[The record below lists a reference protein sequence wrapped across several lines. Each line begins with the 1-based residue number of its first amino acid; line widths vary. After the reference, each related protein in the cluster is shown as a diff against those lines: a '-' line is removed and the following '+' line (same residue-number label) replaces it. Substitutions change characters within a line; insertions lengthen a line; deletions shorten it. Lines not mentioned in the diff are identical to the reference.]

1 MKRALSLLLVALPIV
16 PFAGCSSSEGGTQYP
31 AAGSGTVAGSPATG
45 GLGSTTAGSN
55 QGGSSMTAGTNGTS
69 GSAVVGMSGSSSG
82 GSGMAGGSGGSGMT
96 GGSGGSGMTGGSG
109 GSGMTGGSGGS
120 GMAGGSG
127 GGSGDMPSLGKLD
140 GFLLQTPCKA
150 GTNDDC
156 DSNGWVYEGMTHAC
170 SNNAMDTDAAATRT
184 ILDFPVTGGV
194 AGKVYLAKMHF
205 YGIMEPKVYGDSIM
219 REATGRPGQANP
231 SNPAPFAWSKTPGAT
246 YPASDYNT
254 YEIHVIDD
262 KGAAYKDYFLN
273 ADTQSGHWTMPI
285 DYERDLEVVAGGKV
299 HIRSYDQ
306 NCRMIKNCG
315 DSSHTMGA
323 TACTAQARTV
333 AGVSMA
339 MPAITVM
346 QPGLGVDANSSGQW
360 FAIDVKSITLKP

>member
-16 PFAGCSSSEGGTQYP
+16 PFAGCSSDEGGPTYP
-31 AAGSGTVAGSPATG
+31 AAGTGTVAGS
-45 GLGSTTAGSN
+45 STTAGSDSGTAGSA
-55 QGGSSMTAGTNGTS
+55 QGGSTSPGAGTTGTS
-69 GSAVVGMSGSSSG
+69 GSATTAGTSASGSG
-82 GSGMAGGSGGSGMT
+82 T
-96 GGSGGSGMTGGSG
+96 GGSGGSGTGGSG
-109 GSGMTGGSGGS
+109 GSATGGSGGS
-120 GMAGGSG
+120 ATGGSG
-127 GGSGDMPSLGKLD
+127 GGGTDVSLGKLD
-140 GFLLQTPCKA
+140 GFLVQTPCKA

-156 DSNGWVYEGMTHAC
+156 DSNGWVYEGTTHAC
-170 SNNAMDTDAAATRT
+170 SGGNMDTDAAATKT

-219 REATGRPGQANP
+219 REATGRPGQDNP
-231 SNPAPFAWSKTPGAT
+231 STPAPFAWSKTAGAT

-262 KGAAYKDYFLN
+262 KGMPYKDYYLN

-285 DYERDLEVVAGGKV
+285 DYERDLEIVGGGKI

-315 DSSHTMGA
+315 PSGHTQGA
-323 TACTAQARTV
+323 GKCTAQARTI
-333 AGVSMA
+333 AGISAA

-346 QPGLGVDANSSGQW
+346 QPGLGVDADSSGQW
-360 FAIDVKSITLKP
+360 FAIDVKTIVPKP

>member
-16 PFAGCSSSEGGTQYP
+16 PFAGCSSTESGPTYP
-31 AAGSGTVAGSPATG
+31 AAGTGTVAGSSTTTG
-45 GLGSTTAGSN
+45 GSGSDTAGSG
-55 QGGSSMTAGTNGTS
+55 QGGSTSPTAGTPGTS
-69 GSAVVGMSGSSSG
+69 GSSTAGTPGTSGSSSTAGTSGSGSG
-82 GSGMAGGSGGSGMT
+82 GSGMGGSGGSGT
-96 GGSGGSGMTGGSG
+96 GGSGGSA
-109 GSGMTGGSGGS
+109 
-120 GMAGGSG
+120 MAGSG

-170 SNNAMDTDAAATRT
+170 TNNAMDTDAAATRT

-262 KGAAYKDYFLN
+262 KGMAYKDYFLN

-285 DYERDLEVVAGGKV
+285 DYERDLEVVGGGKV

-339 MPAITVM
+339 MPAIPVM

-360 FAIDVKSITLKP
+360 LGIDVKSITLKP